1 MDWRWMLIVDGCN
14 WYENVVWVKFPYPTW
29 ISHKYVPRDLP
40 SFFNSSLDRLISGL
54 QSMYRV
60 KVNSFSVLCR
70 NEVRI
75 PWPTMNLP
83 IPILVRYQSGGDMNL
98 NCGFEPLNSKYN
110 ISFILLFWPVHFWI
124 GTFSQLWQNM
134 YCDIITENFNW
145 YYKFLAKMFR
155 FTRKTKKLSWKENS
169 KCSEFPET

>member
-1 MDWRWMLIVDGCN
+1 MDAIDMKML
-14 WYENVVWVKFPYPTW
+14 YELSFPTLLEFRTSMFLGIFP
-29 ISHKYVPRDLP
+29 H
-40 SFFNSSLDRLISGL
+40 SSTPLARLISGL

-98 NCGFEPLNSKYN
+98 KCGFEPLNSKYN
-110 ISFILLFWPVHFWI
+110 ISFILLFWPMHFWI
-124 GTFSQLWQNM
+124 RTFSQLWQNM
-134 YCDIITENFNW
+134 YCDIITESFN
-145 YYKFLAKMFR
+145 
-155 FTRKTKKLSWKENS
+155 
-169 KCSEFPET
+169 